1 MITGSHD
8 SARNDRRN
16 SKNKGSRMRFNSAV
30 GILLLSIVGQVL
42 SACGGG
48 GSESGG
54 ASTPPPAALPAPTA
68 LSYPSAPPLIA
79 GRAMSALSPTV
90 TGTVT
95 AYSVSPALPAGVTLD
110 AASGQISGTP
120 TAAAGQANYTVTAS
134 NVSGSTSAVI
144 SLTVAPAAP
153 TSLSYPSPQTLVA
166 GQAIAPLNPVVT
178 GSASSYTVL
187 PSLPIGL
194 SLNATTGQISGTPT
208 TATAQA
214 IYVITASNASGS
226 TTFSLSVTINAPPAP
241 TVNLTAT
248 PNPAIQAT
256 GTLLNWTTTNASN
269 CTASGAWSG
278 AKATSGSASI
288 TTPAV
293 GTFTYTLT
301 CQNLVA
307 VTGSTSVVLTVN
319 PAPKFT
325 LGAYSLRSVSGSVP
339 TNAAF
344 LGLKQFP
351 DLDANGWDDLF
362 WTGAY
367 YPFNGNTPIPQEGY
381 VAFNGPGGFAAA
393 SPSTFPYAALL
404 DVHAREL
411 AIIDFNGDG
420 VRDVFVADH
429 GYDAP
434 PFPGFQNHLFLSQ
447 SGTANWVDATANLPQ
462 QSDFTHSVCTG
473 DVDGDGKLD
482 IFAGNG
488 GLTDTYVLRGD
499 GAGHF
504 VKDSAILPINSGQA
518 LQNAQVGLT
527 ACSLVDLDGDS
538 RPELVL
544 GTSYLSRATQVLW
557 NVGGSYANNTIGGG
571 TITALPAPTNF
582 GTDWSIYEIQSTDLN
597 NDGSKDL
604 IVVYN
609 ANVLYGGWQIQFLV
623 NQGNHQFTDQTTTYL
638 PDAAAVTSGP
648 VSAGNEKA
656 WISFLLPRDLN
667 GDGRLD
673 YWVETNAQA
682 GSLNDNTPIA
692 LIKQANGSFVP
703 VKVGELRAAGAT
715 SALFVSMHYVA
726 RGPSLPGELVQV
738 FADSNANNQIK
749 MNAQEITFH

>member
-1 MITGSHD
+1 
-8 SARNDRRN
+8 
-16 SKNKGSRMRFNSAV
+16 MRFSSAV
-30 GILLLSIVGQVL
+30 GVFLLFVVGQLL

-54 ASTPPPAALPAPTA
+54 ATTTPPVVLAAPTA
-68 LSYPSAPPLIA
+68 LSYPSAPSLVV
-79 GRAMSALSPTV
+79 GRTMTALGPTV
-90 TGTVT
+90 TGTVSS
-95 AYSVSPALPAGVTLD
+95 YSVSPQLPAGLTLD
-110 AASGQISGTP
+110 ATSGQIAGTP
-120 TAAAGQANYTVTAS
+120 TAAVSQANYTVTAS
-134 NVSGSTSAVI
+134 NASGSTTAVI
-144 SLTVAPAAP
+144 SLTVVPAAP
-153 TSLSYPSPQTLVA
+153 TSLSYLSPLTLVA
-166 GQAIAPLNPVVT
+166 GQAIAPLSPVVS
-178 GSASSYTVL
+178 GSVSSYTVL
-187 PSLPIGL
+187 PSLPAGL

-214 IYVITASNASGS
+214 TYAITANNASGS
-226 TTFSLSVTINAPPAP
+226 TTFNLSVTISAPPAP

-248 PNPAIQAT
+248 PNPAIQAA
-256 GTLLNWTTTNASN
+256 GTTLTWTTTNAST

-278 AKATSGSASI
+278 AKATSGTASI

-293 GTFTYTLT
+293 GAFTYTLT

-307 VTGSTSVVLTVN
+307 TTASTSVVLSVN

-325 LGAYSLRSVSGSVP
+325 LGAYSLRSVSGNVP
-339 TNAAF
+339 TNAPF
-344 LGLKQFP
+344 LGFKQFP
-351 DLDANGWDDLF
+351 DIDANGWDDLF

-367 YPFNGNTPIPQEGY
+367 YPFNGNTPTPQQGY
-381 VAFNGPGGFAAA
+381 VALNGPGGFVAAA
-393 SPSTFPYAALL
+393 PSTFPYAALL

-411 AIIDFNGDG
+411 AIVDFNGDG

-488 GLTDTYVLRGD
+488 GLTDAYFLRGD

-527 ACSLVDLDGDS
+527 SCSLTDLDGDS

-544 GTSYLSRATQVLW
+544 GTSYLSRTTQVLW
-557 NVGGSYANNTIGGG
+557 NVGGSYAANTTGGG
-571 TITALPAPTNF
+571 SITALPAPSNF
-582 GTDWSIYEIQSTDLN
+582 GTDWSVYEIQSTDLN

-609 ANVLYGGWQIQFLV
+609 ANVLYGGWRIQFLV
-623 NQGNHQFTDQTTTYL
+623 NQGNHQFADQTTTYL

-682 GSLNDNTPIA
+682 GSLSDDIPIA

-703 VKVGELRAAGAT
+703 VKVGELRAAGAF
-715 SALFVSMHYVA
+715 SALLLSMHYVA
-726 RGPSLPGELVQV
+726 RGSSVPGELVQV